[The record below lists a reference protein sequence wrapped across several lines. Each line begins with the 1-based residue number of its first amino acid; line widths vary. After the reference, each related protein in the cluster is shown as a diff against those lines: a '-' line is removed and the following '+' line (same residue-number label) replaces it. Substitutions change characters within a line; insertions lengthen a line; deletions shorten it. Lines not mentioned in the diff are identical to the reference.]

1 MHLVFY
7 HTGSFSQWEITN
19 FPNNPTISRRGF
31 WTRLARSLY
40 STKCSRIIKAL
51 RSEVFYSFDNLRMMF
66 CICYSPLAYVDPCH
80 CNMAHL
86 FVELL
91 KDSLN
96 EYAYAAEIAGV
107 HYKLENTMYGIF
119 VSTAHIFFSNH
130 LHPWECCPWLVTR
143 RKKHLSVF
151 LYWA

>member
-1 MHLVFY
+1 
-7 HTGSFSQWEITN
+7 
-19 FPNNPTISRRGF
+19 
-31 WTRLARSLY
+31 
-40 STKCSRIIKAL
+40 
-51 RSEVFYSFDNLRMMF
+51 MMF
-66 CICYSPLAYVDPCH
+66 CIYYSPLAYVDPCH

-130 LHPWECCPWLVTR
+130 LHP
-143 RKKHLSVF
+143 
-151 LYWA
+151 